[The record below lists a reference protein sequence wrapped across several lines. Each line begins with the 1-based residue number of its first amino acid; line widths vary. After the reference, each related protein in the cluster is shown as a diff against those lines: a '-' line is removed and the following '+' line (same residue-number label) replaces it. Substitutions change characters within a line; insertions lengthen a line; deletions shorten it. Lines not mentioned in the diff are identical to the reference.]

1 MCSERE
7 LGISQMKSMKKAL
20 EEGQRYR
27 LALKDSTSTSSCWWP
42 EAVRALWAWSLAWR
56 CGGGGGELGL
66 QEAVS
71 LIKVSGLLQKSLWW
85 WLRRWIGRE
94 WHGLFRMPRVEKTI
108 RWFSWKSFLPFL
120 SNQIPST
127 FPSLL
132 HHTLLVSCLCPPQYL
147 TFIILN

>member
-20 EEGQRYR
+20 EEGQCYR
-27 LALKDSTSTSSCWWP
+27 VALKDNTSSCWWP
-42 EAVRALWAWSLAWR
+42 EAVRAPRAWEPSLAV
-56 CGGGGGELGL
+56 GEGGGELGL

-94 WHGLFRMPRVEKTI
+94 WHGLFRMPRVEKRI
-108 RWFSWKSFLPFL
+108 RWLSWKSFLPFL

-132 HHTLLVSCLCPPQYL
+132 HHTLLVSSSA
-147 TFIILN
+147 LNIDHL